1 MRIVVCTN
9 VARSYSLLMQECKRL
24 AAEAPSLEVQ
34 CFSADGRTK
43 FEGKLKESA
52 ATAEFSLFLW
62 MGSGLDNPFLQR
74 AVRFLR
80 QRESRYLILVENAG
94 DDQVMLGVSEQ
105 QALTAW
111 QYFRYDGAENLYN
124 LLLWLG
130 GEFGSAQYQ
139 AKPPTPLPWH
149 GVWHPD
155 WVDRP
160 EDIEGYLAAHHDPA
174 KPTAGVIFYRSE
186 WISGEFAYH
195 TSLVRALED
204 EGMNVI
210 AVFTNTFRNES
221 LQSPS
226 FMEAVDRY
234 FYRDGKRLIDVLVTT
249 TKFSLHLSG
258 TATEDLSRI
267 GVPILTAYTIL
278 GSEESWAHSPAGLAP
293 SEVSISVSL
302 PEFDGTI
309 HSVPIAAKTQAE
321 EAPAKFVPLQERVAR
336 LAAKTRKWAMLARK
350 KNAEKRIAIVLHN
363 YPPTN
368 SNIGSAA
375 GLDTPESVRRMLA
388 AMKDSGY
395 QVDFVPESGQELID
409 ILTAHVTNDREM
421 LSEKQVEGAAGR
433 LTAETYLSFF
443 KKLPAETRKQMVA
456 DWGDAPG
463 EVFLYDEELLIPGT
477 MDGNVFLTVQ
487 PPRGFG
493 EDPGKILHS
502 PDLAP
507 PHHYIG
513 FYHWVRDV
521 WQADAVIHVGTHG
534 SLEWLPGKST
544 GLSEACYPDIA
555 LGDLPDIYPYWVTIV
570 GEGLQAKRRGAA
582 CLVSH
587 LSPPMRLS
595 GAYAE
600 MAELENALDEYAH
613 FRTNQP
619 ESLDEAK
626 RIVREK
632 AAACHFDDVVEEEDF
647 DAYAGKLHNAVT
659 DIKNLQIR
667 TGLHILGQMPT
678 GEDFTEFLMALLR
691 LDNGDRESLIRLIM
705 AEQGLDYER
714 ALKESA
720 TLAPDGES
728 YGKKIDAAERVMH
741 AMIVKMGESGYSEA
755 SVQDALALPELAGI
769 SADGRVRME
778 RILLSVSDTLAP
790 KLRRTEDELSNTLRA
805 LEGQYVDPSAAGA
818 PTTNGDDLLPTGRNF
833 YGLDPRTMP
842 TEAAWAMGKTLGDE
856 TVKRFIAD
864 EGRYPESVGVVFWSG
879 ANMRSHGQ
887 CVAEYLYLMG
897 VRPVWQRPSMRVVGL
912 EVIPLAELGRPRID
926 VTGRISG
933 LFRDSMPDAIRW
945 MDEAVRIVREL
956 DEPEDEN
963 FVRKH
968 VLADAAWLEEE
979 GIGHE
984 EAWARA
990 SYRIFGDPPGAYGAG
1005 VEKILATHEWQTL
1018 GDIADVYVRYSGT
1031 AYGAD
1036 ALPGAYEPE
1045 IFKRRMRGIEATI
1058 KNEDNREVHMFS
1070 CDDFNAYHGGMIAT
1084 VRALTGKAPH
1094 AYSTDT
1100 SDRRRVQVRSVREE
1114 AKRIFRGEIM
1124 NPKFIDGMKRHGYK
1138 GASELANVVAHSY
1151 EWDATSNIMDDWMYE
1166 EYAKRYALDPEMRA
1180 WMNHVNPWAL
1190 RRMAETLL
1198 EAQKRGLWNATQEM
1212 QEALVKLY
1220 LEVEGEMEERA
1231 DA

>member
-1 MRIVVCTN
+1 MKIVVCTN
-9 VARSYSLLMQECKRL
+9 VARSYGLLAQGIERLAEEAPLLEVKRL
-24 AAEAPSLEVQ
+24 FANGQ
-34 CFSADGRTK
+34 TK
-43 FEGKLKESA
+43 FSGEIRDAVTEA
-52 ATAEFSLFLW
+52 DFSLFLW

-74 AVRFLR
+74 AARFLR
-80 QRESRYLILVENAG
+80 HRNSHYLILVENAG
-94 DDQVMLGVSEQ
+94 DDEVMAGVSET
-105 QALTAW
+105 QAVTAW
-111 QYFRYDGAENLYN
+111 QYFRYDGAENLRN

-130 GEFGSAQYQ
+130 REFGGTPYESA
-139 AKPPTPLPWH
+139 PPAQLPWN
-149 GVWHPD
+149 GIWHPD
-155 WVDRP
+155 WDNSP
-160 EDIEGYLAAHHDPA
+160 EDPGGYLGAHYDA
-174 KPTAGVIFYRSE
+174 SKPTAGIVFYRSE
-186 WISGEFAYH
+186 WIAGEFSYH
-195 TSLVRALED
+195 AALVRALEA

-210 AVFTNTFRNES
+210 PVFTNTFRNES
-221 LQSPS
+221 LNSPS
-226 FMEAVDRY
+226 FMDAVNRY

-249 TKFSLHLSG
+249 TKFSLNLSG
-258 TATEDLSRI
+258 TTTEDLARL

-278 GSEESWAHSPAGLAP
+278 GSEEDWAQSPAGLNP

-309 HSVPIAAKTQAE
+309 HSVPIAAKTRQGDN
-321 EAPAKFVPLQERVAR
+321 PASFHPLPERVGR
-336 LAAKTRKWAMLARK
+336 LAAKARKWAALSRK
-350 KNAEKRIAIVLHN
+350 RNEEKRIAIVLHN

-368 SNIGSAA
+368 ANIGNAA
-375 GLDTPESVRRMLA
+375 GLDTPESVRRLLA
-388 AMKDSGY
+388 AMKEKGY
-395 QVDFVPESGQELID
+395 QLDFVPESGQELMD
-409 ILTAHVTNDREM
+409 ILTVHATNDREM
-421 LSEKQVEGAAGR
+421 LGEAQAENAER
-433 LTAETYLSFF
+433 LSAEQYRAFF
-443 KKLPAETRKQMVA
+443 KQLPDETRARMES

-463 EVFLYDEELLIPGT
+463 EVFFCDDDLLIPGT

-507 PHHYIG
+507 THHYIG
-513 FYHWVRDV
+513 FYHWIRDL
-521 WQADAVIHVGTHG
+521 WRADAVIHVGTHG

-544 GLSEACYPDIA
+544 ALSDGCYPDIA
-555 LGDLPDIYPYWVTIV
+555 LGDLPDIYPYWITIV

-600 MAELENALDEYAH
+600 MAELESALDEYAH
-613 FRTNQP
+613 FRMSQP
-619 ESLDEAK
+619 DSIEEAK
-626 RIVREK
+626 SIVREK
-632 AAACHFDDVVEEEDF
+632 AAACHFEDVREDEDF
-647 DAYAGKLHNAVT
+647 DEYAGKLHNAVT
-659 DIKNLQIR
+659 DIKNMQIR
-667 TGLHILGQMPT
+667 TGLHILGQTPT
-678 GEDFTEFLMALLR
+678 GEDFTEFLTAMLR
-691 LDNGDRESLIRLIM
+691 LDNGDRESLIRLLM
-705 AEQGLDYER
+705 SEMGFDYEC
-714 ALKESA
+714 ALTESA
-720 TLAPDGES
+720 VLAPDGEP
-728 YGKKIDAAERVMH
+728 YGKKLDNAERVMH
-741 AMIVKMGESGYSEA
+741 DMVARMGEAGYTEA
-755 SVQDALALPELAGI
+755 SITEALALPELAEI
-769 SADGRVRME
+769 SADGKTRMG
-778 RILLSVSDTLAP
+778 RLLRGVSETLAP
-790 KLRRTEDELSNTLRA
+790 KLRRTEEELSNTLRA
-805 LEGQYVDPSAAGA
+805 LEGQYVEPSPAGA
-818 PTTNGDDLLPTGRNF
+818 PTTNGDALLPTGRNF

-842 TEAAWAMGKTLGDE
+842 TPAAWAMGKALGDE
-856 TVKRFIAD
+856 TIKRFIAD

-887 CVAEYLYLMG
+887 CVAEYLWLMG
-897 VRPVWQRPSMRVVGL
+897 VRPVWQRPSMRVSAL
-912 EVIPLAELGRPRID
+912 EIIPLAELGRPRID

-945 MDEAVRIVREL
+945 MDEAVRMVREVE
-956 DEPEDEN
+956 EPEDEN

-968 VLADAAWLEEE
+968 VLADAAWLEEN
-979 GIGHE
+979 GISHE

-1036 ALPGAYEPE
+1036 ALPGAYEPD
-1045 IFKRRMRGIEATI
+1045 IFRRRMRGIEATI

-1151 EWDATSNIMDDWMYE
+1151 EWDATSNIMDDWMYD
-1166 EYAKRYALDPEMRA
+1166 EYAKRYALDPMMRA
-1180 WMNHVNPWAL
+1180 WMRKVNPWAL
-1190 RRMAETLL
+1190 RRMTETLL
-1198 EAQKRGLWNATQEM
+1198 EAQKRGLWNAAPEIQES
-1212 QEALVKLY
+1212 LVKLY
-1220 LEVEGEMEERA
+1220 LEIEGEMEERA

>member
-1 MRIVVCTN
+1 MKIFVCTN
-9 VARSYSLLMQECKRL
+9 VARSYNLLTQECKRL
-24 AAEAPSLEVQ
+24 AAEAPELAAG
-34 CFSADGRTK
+34 CFSANGQTDFSGEIK
-43 FEGKLKESA
+43 NAVSE
-52 ATAEFSLFLW
+52 AEFSLFLW

-80 QRESRYLILVENAG
+80 QRGSRYLILVENAG
-94 DDQVMLGVSEQ
+94 DDQVMAGVSDA
-105 QALTAW
+105 QAMTAW
-111 QYFRYDGAENLYN
+111 QYFRYDGAENHYN

-130 GEFGSAQYQ
+130 SEFGGTPYKA
-139 AKPPTPLPWH
+139 APPTPLPWN

-155 WVDRP
+155 WEGSP
-160 EDIEGYLAAHHDPA
+160 EDIGGYLSAHYDAA

-226 FMEAVDRY
+226 FMDAVDRY
-234 FYRDGKRLIDVLVTT
+234 FYRDGKRLVDVLVTT

-258 TATEDLSRI
+258 TATEDLSRV

-278 GSEESWAHSPAGLAP
+278 GSEESWAESPAGLEP
-293 SEVSISVSL
+293 SAVSISVSL

-309 HSVPIAAKTQAE
+309 HSVPIAAKTWKEDDVAS
-321 EAPAKFVPLQERVAR
+321 FVPLPERVHRVASK
-336 LAAKTRKWAMLARK
+336 ARKWAALSRK
-350 KNAEKRIAIVLHN
+350 KNDEKRIAIVLHN

-388 AMKDSGY
+388 AMKEAGY

-421 LSEKQVEGAAGR
+421 LSEEQAEAAAGR
-433 LTAETYLSFF
+433 LTAEEYRSFF
-443 KKLPAETRKQMVA
+443 KKLPAETRERMTA
-456 DWGDAPG
+456 DWGEAPG
-463 EVFLYDEELLIPGT
+463 EVFLYDEDLLIPGT
-477 MDGNVFLTVQ
+477 MNGNVFLTVQ

-513 FYHWVRDV
+513 FYHWVRDL
-521 WQADAVIHVGTHG
+521 WHADAVIHVGTHG

-544 GLSEACYPDIA
+544 GLSEGCYPDIA
-555 LGDLPDIYPYWVTIV
+555 LGDLPDIYPYWITIV

-595 GAYAE
+595 GVYAE
-600 MAELENALDEYAH
+600 MAELESAMDEYAH

-619 ESLDEAK
+619 DSLDEAK
-626 RIVREK
+626 NIVREK
-632 AAACHFDDVVEEEDF
+632 AAACHFDHIAEKEDF
-647 DAYAGKLHNAVT
+647 DAYVGELHNAVT
-659 DIKNLQIR
+659 DIKNMQIR

-705 AEQGLDYER
+705 AEKGLDYER
-714 ALKESA
+714 ALEESA
-720 TLAPDGES
+720 ALAPDGES
-728 YGKKIDAAERVMH
+728 YGKKLDAAEQVMH
-741 AMIVKMGESGYSEA
+741 DMIAKMGERGYSEA
-755 SVQDALALPELAGI
+755 SVKDALSLPELANI
-769 SADGRVRME
+769 SEDGRVRME
-778 RILLSVSDTLAP
+778 QILRTVSETLAP
-790 KLRRTEDELSNTLRA
+790 KLRRTEEELSNTLRA
-805 LEGQYVDPSAAGA
+805 LEGQYIEPSQAGA
-818 PTTNGDDLLPTGRNF
+818 PTTNGDALLPTGRNF

-842 TEAAWAMGKTLGDE
+842 TQAAWAMGKTLGDE
-856 TVKRFIAD
+856 TIKRFIAD
-864 EGRYPESVGVVFWSG
+864 EGHYPESVGVVFWSG

-912 EVIPLAELGRPRID
+912 EIIPLSELGRPRID

-945 MDEAVRIVREL
+945 MDEAVRMVREL
-956 DEPEDEN
+956 DEPEEEN

-968 VLADAAWLEEE
+968 VLADAAWLEEN
-979 GIGHE
+979 GASHE

-1005 VEKILATHEWQTL
+1005 VQAILATHEWQKL
-1018 GDIADVYVRYSGT
+1018 SDIADVYVRYSGT
-1031 AYGAD
+1031 AYGSD

-1045 IFKRRMRGIEATI
+1045 VFKRRMRGIEATI

-1084 VRALTGKAPH
+1084 VRALTGKAPKS
-1094 AYSTDT
+1094 YSTDT

-1190 RRMAETLL
+1190 RRIAETLL
-1198 EAQKRGLWNATQEM
+1198 EAQKRGLWNASQEM
-1212 QEALVKLY
+1212 QESLVKLY